1 MVAHS
6 PVSKSHSDGIG
17 LAAADVT
24 PGLEESF
31 AQMKGILQE
40 MFQLERGDLDFG
52 LYRIMALKV
61 EEIETFLN
69 HDLLPQVRRV
79 LKEVSD
85 KERAA
90 LDKELVQARRSAR
103 SLGVDPETT
112 PKVMVLKEQLAK
124 AKADE
129 EAEADVYRHLANFF
143 ARYYCEGDF
152 LSLRRY
158 TSGGRSTYLIPYDG
172 EEVKLHWAN
181 ADQYYIKTTE
191 NYAAYGFT
199 IGEGEAQRHI
209 RFEISAADNEKDNI
223 KEVKDRKRCFVL
235 SNGDK
240 AITHDRRHL
249 LVRFEHRPLSEAEK
263 KTWPGNRNGQQ
274 DKIDKDSTTRILG
287 TLDADWQLALSALAP
302 TEADPERTV
311 LAKHIGYYTAKNS
324 FDYFIHKDLGGF
336 LRRELDLY
344 LKTDVLNLEDLSLGD
359 TDRLRRGLMR
369 MRATRHVGHKIIDF
383 LAQLENFQ
391 KKLWLKK
398 KFVLETQWCVTLD
411 RVPETLYGQIAANE
425 AQRQEWVELLAID
438 AIDADLSN
446 GGVGYSEPLTSDFLK
461 ANPYLV
467 LDTRHF
473 DRDFKDQLLAAL
485 SEIGPLDEQTDGL
498 LIHGENYQAL
508 NLLKER
514 YREQVQCVYIDP
526 PYNTGDSEILYKNG
540 FLRSS
545 WLSLMSNHLELLKSI
560 LSFDFVF
567 YIAID
572 DFEMTNLSKLMD
584 TQCSWL
590 QREMIIINHH
600 PQGGKANAL
609 ATTHEYMLACL
620 PAMSEKKL
628 IGRLTGENVEYRL
641 FRRSGTAESNFRYAR
656 PNSFYAILVRPDSR
670 EVVGLESPPSG
681 SYPTGPTESGLIR
694 IYPVSGQDDER
705 VWRRSYESCK
715 DLVKNN
721 KLICKNGATI
731 YQIIEAEER
740 KAALFSNWTN
750 SRYNAG
756 TWGANLLCNILG
768 RKNLFAYPKSV
779 HTVGDA
785 IFIAD
790 LSDNTY
796 VLDYFAGSGTT
807 GHAVI
812 NLNREDGGQR
822 KYILVEMG
830 EHFDAVILPRLKKVV
845 YAPEWRKGKPVA
857 HGNGSSHLIK
867 VMRLESYEDT
877 LDGLVLKLPKDDLF
891 ADSPE
896 LAEDYRLRYA
906 LGAETSNSPCLLG
919 GAFADPFA
927 YTLSVVRNG
936 TRCETRA
943 DLPET
948 FNYLLGLRV
957 ESCRHHHGVLAILGK
972 DPQKR
977 SCLILWRNL
986 AAVDNPALEHWFAN
1000 NRELLPES
1008 LDHIYVNG
1016 DQTLNAIRQPGE
1028 TWAAETI
1035 EPLFRK
1041 LMVEANEP

>member
-6 PVSKSHSDGIG
+6 PVSKSHSDGTG
-17 LAAADVT
+17 LAAAGVT
-24 PGLEESF
+24 PRLEESF
-31 AQMKGILQE
+31 AQMKGILRE

-52 LYRIMALKV
+52 LYRIMALKAG
-61 EEIETFLN
+61 EIETFLN
-69 HDLLPQVRRV
+69 HDLLPQVRCA
-79 LKEVSD
+79 LNEVSD
-85 KERAA
+85 EERAT
-90 LDKELVQARRSAR
+90 LDQELVKARQKAH

-112 PKVMVLKEQLAK
+112 PKVMALKEQLAK
-124 AKADE
+124 AKAGE

-191 NYAAYGFT
+191 NYAAYAFT
-199 IGEGEAQRHI
+199 IGAGETQRHI

-223 KEVKDRKRCFVL
+223 KEARDKKRRFVL

-240 AITHDRRHL
+240 AISHDHSHL
-249 LVRFEHRPLSEAEK
+249 LVCFEHRPLSEAEK
-263 KTWPGNRNGQQ
+263 KTWPGNGNGQQ
-274 DKIDKDSTTRILG
+274 DKIDRDSTSRILRA
-287 TLDADWQLALSALAP
+287 LDGEWQLALSALAP
-302 TEADPERTV
+302 TEADPARTV
-311 LAKHIGYYTAKNS
+311 LAKHIGCYTAKNS

-369 MRATRHVGHKIIDF
+369 MRATRHVGHKLIDF

-411 RVPETLYGQIAANE
+411 RVPEALYGQIAANE

-438 AIDADLSN
+438 AITPDLSN

-498 LIHGENYQAL
+498 LIHGENFQAL

-526 PYNTGDSEILYKNG
+526 PYNSNTSEILYKNG
-540 FLRSS
+540 YKHSS
-545 WLSLMSNHLELLKSI
+545 WICMMDNRLEVSSKFATDTGSHIVAIDENEQISLGHLLKQRFPTHTHTNICVSI
-560 LSFDFVF
+560 VHNKKGIQGKYLSHNHDFSYF
-567 YIAID
+567 SI
-572 DFEMTNLSKLMD
+572 S
-584 TQCSWL
+584 
-590 QREMIIINHH
+590 
-600 PQGGKANAL
+600 NAL
-609 ATTHEYMLACL
+609 QETHD
-620 PAMSEKKL
+620 KL
-628 IGRLTGENVEYRL
+628 IPKNDQTYTSLRKWGRESERSTARNCFFPIYVRDGEIVGFGDVCDDGFHPGLSNIKTSDGRLAVYPLKDGERKW
-641 FRRSGTAESNFRYAR
+641 RYAR
-656 PNSFYAILVRPDSR
+656 SSIDEIAHLLRARTIRNG
-670 EVVGLESPPSG
+670 EVQIEKANEKQVIKTVWHDPKYIAGDHGTRWLTDLGLKVQE
-681 SYPTGPTESGLIR
+681 
-694 IYPVSGQDDER
+694 
-705 VWRRSYESCK
+705 
-715 DLVKNN
+715 DL
-721 KLICKNGATI
+721 
-731 YQIIEAEER
+731 
-740 KAALFSNWTN
+740 
-750 SRYNAG
+750 
-756 TWGANLLCNILG
+756 
-768 RKNLFAYPKSV
+768 YPKSIY
-779 HTVGDA
+779 TVEDS
-785 IFIAD
+785 IR
-790 LSDNTY
+790 LSSEINSLTM
-796 VLDYFAGSGTT
+796 DYFAGSGTT

-812 NLNREDGGQR
+812 NLNGEDGGQR

-830 EHFDAVILPRLKKVV
+830 EHFDTVILPRLKKVI
-845 YAPEWRKGKPVA
+845 YAPEWKNGKPVA

-877 LDGLVLKLPKDDLF
+877 LDGLVLKPPKDDLF

-936 TRCETRA
+936 IRRETPA

-957 ESCRHHHGVLAILGK
+957 EARRHHHGVLAILGK

-986 AAVDNPALEHWFAN
+986 TAVDNPALEHWFAN

-1008 LDHIYVNG
+1008 LDRIYVNG
-1016 DQTLNAIRQPGE
+1016 DQTLNAIRQAGE
-1028 TWAAETI
+1028 TWTAETI

>member
-1 MVAHS
+1 MTAHS
-6 PVSKSHSDGIG
+6 PVRKSHADGQDCSNG
-17 LAAADVT
+17 SSAF
-24 PGLEESF
+24 GESF
-31 AQMKGILQE
+31 TRLKRILRE

-52 LYRIMALKV
+52 LYRIMALKAG
-61 EEIETFLN
+61 EIEAFLD
-69 HDLLPQVRRV
+69 HHLLPQVRRI
-79 LKEVSD
+79 LEEVSEE
-85 KERAA
+85 ERAA
-90 LDKELVQARRSAR
+90 LAKNLTQARLSAR
-103 SLGVDPETT
+103 QLGVDPETT
-112 PKVMVLKEQLAK
+112 PRMMALKEQLAK

-223 KEVKDRKRCFVL
+223 KEAKNRERRFVL

-249 LVRFEHRPLSEAEK
+249 LVRFEHRPLNEEEK
-263 KTWPGNRNGQQ
+263 KTWTGNRNGQQ

-287 TLDADWQLALSALAP
+287 TLDADWRQLALSALAP
-302 TEADPERTV
+302 TEADPGRTV
-311 LAKHIGYYTAKNS
+311 LAKHIGRYTAKNS

-369 MRATRHVGHKIIDF
+369 MRATRHVGYKIIDF

-411 RVPETLYGQIAANE
+411 RVPETLYGQIVANE

-438 AIDADLSN
+438 TIDANLSN

-473 DRDFKDQLLAAL
+473 DKDFKDQLLAAL
-485 SEIGPLDEQTDGL
+485 SKIGPLDEQTDGL

-620 PAMSEKKL
+620 PAMSEKTL
-628 IGRLTGENVEYRL
+628 NGRLTGENVEYRL
-641 FRRSGTAESNFRYAR
+641 FRRSGTAESNFRCAR

-694 IYPVSGQDDER
+694 IYPVSGQGDER

-715 DLVKNN
+715 DLVKNK
-721 KLICKNGATI
+721 KLICKKGATI

-740 KAALFSNWTN
+740 KAALFSNWTD

-830 EHFDAVILPRLKKVV
+830 EHFDTVILPRLKKVV

-877 LDGLVLKLPKDDLF
+877 LDGLVLKPPKDDLF

-936 TRCETRA
+936 IRRETPA

-957 ESCRHHHGVLAILGK
+957 EARRHHHGVLAILGK

-1008 LDHIYVNG
+1008 LDRIYVNG
-1016 DQTLNAIRQPGE
+1016 DQTLNAIRPPGE
-1028 TWAAETI
+1028 TWTAETI
-1035 EPLFRK
+1035 EPLFRQ
-1041 LMVEANEP
+1041 LMLEASEP

>member
-1 MVAHS
+1 
-6 PVSKSHSDGIG
+6 
-17 LAAADVT
+17 
-24 PGLEESF
+24 
-31 AQMKGILQE
+31 MKGILRE

-52 LYRIMALKV
+52 LYRIMAMKA

-69 HDLLPQVRRV
+69 HDLLPQVRCA
-79 LKEVSD
+79 LNEASD
-85 KERAA
+85 EERAA
-90 LDKELVQARRSAR
+90 LGQELVKARQNAH

-112 PKVMVLKEQLAK
+112 PKVMALKEQLAK
-124 AKADE
+124 AKADK

-223 KEVKDRKRCFVL
+223 KEAKNRERRFVL

-249 LVRFEHRPLSEAEK
+249 LVRFEHRPLNEEEK
-263 KTWPGNRNGQQ
+263 KTWTGNRNGQQ

-287 TLDADWQLALSALAP
+287 TLDADWRQLVAL
-302 TEADPERTV
+302 TEADPGRTV
-311 LAKHIGYYTAKNS
+311 LAKHIGRYTAKNS

-369 MRATRHVGHKIIDF
+369 MRATRHVGYKIIDF

-411 RVPETLYGQIAANE
+411 RVPETLYGQIVANE

-438 AIDADLSN
+438 TIDANLSN

-473 DRDFKDQLLAAL
+473 DKDFKDQLLAAL
-485 SEIGPLDEQTDGL
+485 SKIGPLDEQTDGL
-498 LIHGENYQAL
+498 LIHGENFQAL
-508 NLLKER
+508 NFLRER

-526 PYNTGDSEILYKNG
+526 PYNTDASSIMYKNG
-540 FLRSS
+540 YKISS
-545 WLSLMSNHLELLKSI
+545 WNTLICNRLAATESLVKDSGI
-560 LSFDFVF
+560 
-567 YIAID
+567 ICITID
-572 DFEMTNLSKLMD
+572 DFQQKELHMILE
-584 TQCSWL
+584 QCFGDNSL
-590 QREMIIINHH
+590 LGTVVIRNNPSGRPTPFGFAIS
-600 PQGGKANAL
+600 
-609 ATTHEYMLACL
+609 HEYAIFVSKAGGTPIKRL
-620 PAMSEKKL
+620 PRPEHLNRRYRELDDKGRYMWELLRKRGSDSERKDNPKAFFPFFVSNNGRIRLPNMQWSDDKKDWIL
-628 IGRLTGENVEYRL
+628 NENINANE
-641 FRRSGTAESNFRYAR
+641 
-656 PNSFYAILVRPDSR
+656 R
-670 EVVGLESPPSG
+670 EV
-681 SYPTGPTESGLIR
+681 YPI
-694 IYPVSGQDDER
+694 DENGVER
-705 VWRRSYESCK
+705 RWRW
-715 DLVKNN
+715 
-721 KLICKNGATI
+721 G
-731 YQIIEAEER
+731 IE
-740 KAALFSNWTN
+740 KA
-750 SRYNAG
+750 RREI
-756 TWGANLLCNILG
+756 ANLKADLNSNHTMYYKYRPPNEVTPTTNWIDSKYSSTEHGTDLL
-768 RKNLFAYPKSV
+768 KNFFTEYDPFSFPKS
-779 HTVGDA
+779 
-785 IFIAD
+785 IFAVQDCLLVAGIGEQQTA
-790 LSDNTY
+790 
-796 VLDYFAGSGTT
+796 LDYFAGSGTT

-812 NLNREDGGQR
+812 NLNREDGGHR

-830 EHFDAVILPRLKKVV
+830 EHFDTVILPRLKKVA
-845 YAPEWRKGKPVA
+845 YAPEWKNGKPVA
-857 HGNGSSHLIK
+857 HGEGCSHLIK
-867 VMRLESYEDT
+867 VIRLESYEDT
-877 LDGLVLKLPKDDLF
+877 LDGLVLKPGQDDLL

-919 GAFADPFA
+919 GAFTDPFA

-936 TRCETRA
+936 IRRETPA

-948 FNYLLGLRV
+948 FNYLLGLHVDSR
-957 ESCRHHHGVLAILGK
+957 RHHHSVLAITGK

-986 AAVDNPALEHWFAN
+986 AAVDNPALERWFAHH
-1000 NRELLPES
+1000 RQLLPEA
-1008 LDHIYVNG
+1008 LDLIYVNG
-1016 DQTLNAIRQPGE
+1016 DQTLNAIRPPGE
-1028 TWAAETI
+1028 TWTAETI
-1035 EPLFRK
+1035 EPLFRQ
-1041 LMVEANEP
+1041 LMLEASEP

>member
-1 MVAHS
+1 M
-6 PVSKSHSDGIG
+6 KS
-17 LAAADVT
+17 
-24 PGLEESF
+24 
-31 AQMKGILQE
+31 ILRE

-52 LYRIMALKV
+52 LYRIMALKT
-61 EEIETFLN
+61 EKIETFLD

-79 LKEVSD
+79 LQGVSD
-85 KERAA
+85 EERVA
-90 LDKELVQARRSAR
+90 LDRELMQTRDSAR
-103 SLGVDPETT
+103 QLGVDPETT
-112 PKVMVLKEQLAK
+112 PRVMALKEQLAK
-124 AKADE
+124 AKADA
-129 EAEADVYRHLANFF
+129 EAEADVYRYLANFF
-143 ARYYCEGDF
+143 ARYYYEGDF

-158 TSGGRSTYLIPYDG
+158 TSGGRSAYLIPYDG

-191 NYAAYGFT
+191 NYAAYAFT
-199 IGEGEAQRHI
+199 LGEGEAQRHI
-209 RFEISAADNEKDNI
+209 RFEISAADNEKGNI
-223 KEVKDRKRCFVL
+223 KEAKDKKRRFVL

-240 AITHDRRHL
+240 AITHDRNTL
-249 LVRFEHRPLSEAEK
+249 LVRFEHRPLSESEK
-263 KTWPGNRNGQQ
+263 KRWPGNGNGQQ
-274 DKIDKDSTTRILG
+274 DKIDRDSTTRILG
-287 TLDADWQLALSALAP
+287 ALDGEWQLALSALAP
-302 TEADPERTV
+302 TEADPGRTV
-311 LAKHIGYYTAKNS
+311 LAKHIGRYTAKNS

-369 MRATRHVGHKIIDF
+369 MRATRHVGHKLIDF

-411 RVPETLYGQIAANE
+411 RVPEILYGQIAANE

-438 AIDADLSN
+438 AITPDLSN

-461 ANPYLV
+461 ANSYLV

-498 LIHGENYQAL
+498 LIHGENFQAL
-508 NLLKER
+508 NLLKAR
-514 YREQVQCVYIDP
+514 YHEQVQCIYIDP
-526 PYNTGDSEILYKNG
+526 PYNSNTSEILYKNG
-540 FLRSS
+540 YKHSS
-545 WLSLMSNHLELLKSI
+545 WICMIDNRLEISSK
-560 LSFDFVF
+560 FATDTGPHV
-567 YIAID
+567 IAID
-572 DFEMTNLSKLMD
+572 ENEQISLDYLLTQRFPTHTHTNICVSIVHNKKGIQGKYLSYNHDFSYFSIPNTLQAVQVKSIPKNQWKYTNLRK
-584 TQCSWL
+584 WG
-590 QREMIIINHH
+590 RESERSTAKNCFFPVYVQDGKVVGYGDVCDDGFH
-600 PQGGKANAL
+600 PDSPNIE
-609 ATTHEYMLACL
+609 T
-620 PAMSEKKL
+620 SD
-628 IGRLTGENVEYRL
+628 GRLAVYPIKNGERKW
-641 FRRSGTAESNFRYAR
+641 RYAR
-656 PNSFYAILVRPDSR
+656 NSIEGITHLLKAHTTRSG
-670 EVVGLESPPSG
+670 EVQIQKADAEQLIKTVWDDPKHIAGDYGTKWLTDLGLKVQE
-681 SYPTGPTESGLIR
+681 
-694 IYPVSGQDDER
+694 
-705 VWRRSYESCK
+705 
-715 DLVKNN
+715 
-721 KLICKNGATI
+721 
-731 YQIIEAEER
+731 
-740 KAALFSNWTN
+740 
-750 SRYNAG
+750 
-756 TWGANLLCNILG
+756 NL
-768 RKNLFAYPKSV
+768 YPKSV
-779 HTVGDA
+779 HTVEDS
-785 IFIAD
+785 IRLFSKFNS
-790 LSDNTY
+790 LTM
-796 VLDYFAGSGTT
+796 DYFAGSGTT

-812 NLNREDGGQR
+812 NLNREDNGQR

-830 EHFDAVILPRLKKVV
+830 EHFDTVTLPRLKKVV
-845 YAPEWRKGKPVA
+845 YAPDWKEGRPVA

-877 LDGLVLKLPKDDLF
+877 LDALVLMPPEGDLL
-891 ADSPE
+891 ANSPE
-896 LAEDYRLRYA
+896 LVEDYRLRYA
-906 LGAETSNSPCLLG
+906 LGAETSSSPCLLG

-936 TRCETRA
+936 TRQETPA

-957 ESCRHHHGVLAILGK
+957 ESRRYHHGVLAITGK